1 MKKNIGKII
10 TGVIAVVLVAV
21 LVIEFVMWNND
32 KTYYEAQLNEYQT
45 AVQSLTESVTGKSA
59 DIADANKSIV
69 DFKNQI
75 VQMQS
80 DLEAYKKVVDE
91 INAEREEKNKALE
104 EQKKANEDEWNAL
117 SENQQKAITEAKE
130 RADMVSYLFKNNEE
144 YANLYLYMR
153 ELSDKGLVD
162 LKASEFKTYKAN
174 KTRMND
180 IEAEYKASL
189 EKSEP
194 TEQAT
199 IKDLGDKPRSSYFV
213 HYELSIIYPSNFARR
228 GVLGR
233 LWLFYRLRT

>member
-10 TGVIAVVLVAV
+10 TGVIAVVLLAV
-21 LVIEFVMWNND
+21 SVTEFVLWNND

-59 DIADANKSIV
+59 DVADANKSIV

-104 EQKKANEDEWNAL
+104 EKKKAEEDEWNAL
-117 SENQQKAITEAKE
+117 SENQQKAILEGKE
-130 RADMVSYLFKNNEE
+130 RSKITSYLLKNNEE

-153 ELSDKGLVD
+153 ELADKGLVE
-162 LKASEFKTYKAN
+162 LKSSEYKTYKAN
-174 KTRMND
+174 KARMNE

-189 EKSEP
+189 DSEN
-194 TEQAT
+194 E
-199 IKDLGDKPRSSYFV
+199 
-213 HYELSIIYPSNFARR
+213 
-228 GVLGR
+228 
-233 LWLFYRLRT
+233 

>member
-1 MKKNIGKII
+1 MKNNIGKII
-10 TGVIAVVLVAV
+10 TGIIAVVLVTV

-45 AVQSLTESVTGKSA
+45 AIQSLTEAVTGKSA

-91 INAEREEKNKALE
+91 INAERDKKNKALE

-153 ELSDKGLVD
+153 ELSDKGLVE
-162 LKASEFKTYKAN
+162 LKSSEYKTYKAN
-174 KTRMND
+174 KARMNE

-194 TEQAT
+194 TE
-199 IKDLGDKPRSSYFV
+199 
-213 HYELSIIYPSNFARR
+213 
-228 GVLGR
+228 
-233 LWLFYRLRT
+233 

>member
-10 TGVIAVVLVAV
+10 TGVIAVVLVAG

-153 ELSDKGLVD
+153 ELSDKGLVE
-162 LKASEFKTYKAN
+162 LKSSEYKTYKAN
-174 KTRMND
+174 KARMNE

-194 TEQAT
+194 TE
-199 IKDLGDKPRSSYFV
+199 
-213 HYELSIIYPSNFARR
+213 
-228 GVLGR
+228 
-233 LWLFYRLRT
+233 

>member
-194 TEQAT
+194 TE
-199 IKDLGDKPRSSYFV
+199 
-213 HYELSIIYPSNFARR
+213 
-228 GVLGR
+228 
-233 LWLFYRLRT
+233 

>member
-1 MKKNIGKII
+1 MKNNIGKII
-10 TGVIAVVLVAV
+10 TGIIAVVLVAV

-45 AVQSLTESVTGKSA
+45 AVQSLTEAVTGKSA

-91 INAEREEKNKALE
+91 INTERDKKNKALE

-144 YANLYLYMR
+144 YANLYLYKR
-153 ELSDKGLVD
+153 ELSDKGLVE
-162 LKASEFKTYKAN
+162 LKSSEYKTYKAN
-174 KTRMND
+174 KARMNE

-194 TEQAT
+194 TE
-199 IKDLGDKPRSSYFV
+199 
-213 HYELSIIYPSNFARR
+213 
-228 GVLGR
+228 
-233 LWLFYRLRT
+233 